1 MDENAML
8 VVHSTLGGA
17 RGTKCPLELRRRR
30 EFDDWDGHL
39 TQMVRLSRFSQWEE
53 REVEFVPMKKKSQL
67 YLG

>member
-39 TQMVRLSRFSQWEE
+39 TQMVRLSRFSQWE
-53 REVEFVPMKKKSQL
+53 
-67 YLG
+67 